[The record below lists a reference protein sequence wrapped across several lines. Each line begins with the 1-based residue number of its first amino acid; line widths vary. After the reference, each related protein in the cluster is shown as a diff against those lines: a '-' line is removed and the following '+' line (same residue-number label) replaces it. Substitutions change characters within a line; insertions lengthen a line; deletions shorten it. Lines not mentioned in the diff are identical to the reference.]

1 MTYEEFVVSYENLVV
16 LLLKHSHRADEPYSE
31 ALGKLVD
38 EFPKFEERYDIA
50 SRTRLMVVCD

>member
-16 LLLKHSHRADEPYSE
+16 LLVKHSHQADEPYSE

-38 EFPKFEERYDIA
+38 EFPEFEARYD
-50 SRTRLMVVCD
+50 MKD